1 MWKKIRI
8 TILLLILA
16 TVALD
21 AWRSHRAATDW
32 RDTLHVAVYPINGDG
47 SAEAAH
53 TIARLGSGSFADV
66 EGFIESEAHRYG
78 VTTLKPVSIRVQPM
92 LSSAPP
98 PVPHGAGMLG
108 AIVWSLKLRFWAWRQ
123 PASTPRAHVRLFV
136 SYFGPQTERVPNS
149 HGLREGQIGLVNLY
163 ARNDMAR
170 DNEVVLAHELLHA
183 LGATDKYDPMSL
195 QPRFPDGYAEPQ
207 ADPRLPQRFCE
218 LMAGRIPLRADQAE
232 QPRSL
237 DQCLIGALT
246 AKEIGLAR

>member
-21 AWRSHRAATDW
+21 AWRAHRAVTDW

-53 TIARLGSGSFADV
+53 TIARLGDGSFADV
-66 EGFIESEAHRYG
+66 QAFIESEAQRYG
-78 VTTLKPVSIRVQPM
+78 VATLKPVSIRVQPM
-92 LSSAPP
+92 LSSLPPQAPK
-98 PVPHGAGMLG
+98 GAGMFG
-108 AIVWSLKLRFWAWRQ
+108 AIVWSLELRFWAWRQ
-123 PASTPRAHVRLFV
+123 PVSSPRAHVRLFV
-136 SYFGPQTERVPNS
+136 SYYGARTERVPNS
-149 HGLREGQIGLVNLY
+149 HGLQQGQIGLVNLY

-170 DNEVVLAHELLHA
+170 DNQVVLAHELLHT
-183 LGATDKYDPMSL
+183 LGATDKYDPASL
-195 QPRFPDGYAEPQ
+195 QPRFPDGYAEPG
-207 ADPRLPQRFCE
+207 ANPRLPQRFCE
-218 LMAGRIPLRADQAE
+218 LMAGRIPLGADQAE